1 MQAAFMNKMVM
12 PMVLGAPAELRT
24 ELSLFCSAYLA
35 HDMDTECRN
44 EDTLSDAYDQA
55 NFYVKN
61 YMRGSSPDLKATKEN
76 LMQVA
81 KTLQTVMVW

>member
-12 PMVLGAPAELRT
+12 PMVLNAPSELRT

-44 EDTLSDAYDQA
+44 EDTLSNAYDEAKYAVRTYTQSP
-55 NFYVKN
+55 N
-61 YMRGSSPDLKATKEN
+61 PDLESTKQY
-76 LMQVA
+76 LVDVA
-81 KTLQTVMVW
+81 KSLQTVMVW